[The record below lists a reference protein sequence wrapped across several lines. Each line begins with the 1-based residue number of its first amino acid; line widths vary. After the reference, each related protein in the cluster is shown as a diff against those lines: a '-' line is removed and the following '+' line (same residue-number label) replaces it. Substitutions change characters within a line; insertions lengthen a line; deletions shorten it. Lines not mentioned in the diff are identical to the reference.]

1 MNILNKRLLLILL
14 IIPFLLLLPLLAMQ
28 FSDEVNWTVFDFMA
42 MALLLSLV
50 AILIEITL
58 RLKIIRNYKIILF
71 LSIVAFFF
79 LLWAELAVGL
89 FDSMLG
95 GS

>member
-1 MNILNKRLLLILL
+1 
-14 IIPFLLLLPLLAMQ
+14 MQ

-58 RLKIIRNYKIILF
+58 RLKIIMNYKIILF

-89 FDSMLG
+89 FDSMLS